1 MQALIS
7 SQEGP
12 RLNESS
18 SAVTKYLDP
27 LLAAIKAANE
37 PEEEVLFKLSLAIT
51 ICQKLDKGIAY
62 DISQL
67 LETLSHWQKEK
78 NVPFLFESDVTEVP
92 WESILRA
99 SIFAETLAVAAKY
112 ISENDNDD
120 VVNFTNTDFLLCST
134 VSWIQTL
141 DESRSCIFQPGILR
155 FAQAVSNL
163 AYEVA
168 NMAKCETML
177 EEWNEFFAASIFP
190 APLEIFV
197 HIATSSNEDLTPKES
212 LLCFLGKS
220 RNIYLKTQCLKIFKN
235 VAVWYFPPIFDR
247 LKF

>member
-1 MQALIS
+1 MSRYHFSWEKIFLVLQALIS
-7 SQEGP
+7 SYSEGQQGP
-12 RLNESS
+12 RLNEAS

-37 PEEEVLFKLSLAIT
+37 PEDEVLFKLSLAIT

-62 DISQL
+62 DISEI
-67 LETLSHWQKEK
+67 LEALSKWQKEK
-78 NVPFLFESDVTEVP
+78 NVPFLFECDVSEAP
-92 WESILRA
+92 WESLLRA
-99 SIFAETLAVAAKY
+99 SLIAETLAVAAKY

-141 DESRSCIFQPGILR
+141 DESRSCLFQPQILK
-155 FAQAVSNL
+155 FAQAVSHL

-168 NMAKCETML
+168 NMANCETML

-190 APLEIFV
+190 PPLEIFV
-197 HIATSSNEDLTPKES
+197 HIATSPNEDSSSKEN
-212 LLCFLGKS
+212 LLCFLGK
-220 RNIYLKTQCLKIFKN
+220 
-235 VAVWYFPPIFDR
+235 P
-247 LKF
+247 